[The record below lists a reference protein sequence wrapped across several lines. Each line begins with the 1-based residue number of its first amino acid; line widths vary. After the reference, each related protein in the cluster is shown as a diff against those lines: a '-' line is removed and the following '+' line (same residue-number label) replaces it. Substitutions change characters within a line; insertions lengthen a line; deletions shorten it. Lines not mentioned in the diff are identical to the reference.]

1 MPPMWRRVRRRGAS
15 GRAPR
20 SCRRPARAG
29 ERVEE
34 AEEEPSHR
42 WRFAEVENHHDER
55 AGNSRRRSTA
65 PTTRFADIVER
76 PCGGRRRR
84 GGRTATSQSLPSTAT
99 QPSHAPAERPRGGCR
114 HTPTENPRAR
124 AEDYVARANAMYREM
139 EWAHVGREELG
150 GTGPL
155 PLRPRPFG
163 TAPFISEE
171 AVMSYPTPR
180 YLGKNGEIS
189 AAFRPASTE
198 PELSSAGQRIYY
210 LATHASTRGDFGLYR
225 VDMAPGRRVRAPT
238 STGRSRSPSSS

>member
-1 MPPMWRRVRRRGAS
+1 
-15 GRAPR
+15 
-20 SCRRPARAG
+20 
-29 ERVEE
+29 
-34 AEEEPSHR
+34 
-42 WRFAEVENHHDER
+42 
-55 AGNSRRRSTA
+55 
-65 PTTRFADIVER
+65 
-76 PCGGRRRR
+76 
-84 GGRTATSQSLPSTAT
+84 
-99 QPSHAPAERPRGGCR
+99 
-114 HTPTENPRAR
+114 
-124 AEDYVARANAMYREM
+124 MYREM

-155 PLRPRPFG
+155 PLRPPPFG

-225 VDMAPGRRVRAPT
+225 VDMAPRSPGPSTHFHRTISESFFILAGAVQLFDGERWVRATMPPAALKWPSRHRT
-238 STGRSRSPSSS
+238 QTTRTPHRQVAHACAGPRGVVGQHRSHPDGDQGGAVRALSHPHRAACQPMDHSRAYRNADRRARGREVEGSA